1 MSLFPKF
8 VSRESGESHGGGDS
22 AQVIKRARRIESHA
36 LVDVKMSLWNPLA
49 VSSAILLDLSWQG
62 FKIEF
67 VNGVKIKPG
76 SRLTMSIPLASFGIL
91 APAKLKLKIQVKWY
105 DPRMQRAGG
114 IFEPES
120 HEQDYLIQK
129 IIDVLTLRGSSEDGT
144 SGQLN
149 HQHPR
154 AS

>member
-1 MSLFPKF
+1 MSLFFKPAQIF
-8 VSRESGESHGGGDS
+8 TEQDHGGGDPS
-22 AQVIKRARRIESHA
+22 QPSKRAKRIESHA
-36 LVDVKMSLWNPLA
+36 LVDVKMSSWNPLA
-49 VSSAILLDLSWQG
+49 TSSAILLDLSWQG

-67 VNGVKIKPG
+67 INPVKLKPG
-76 SRLTMSIPLASFGIL
+76 SRLSMSVPLSSFGIL

-105 DPRMQRAGG
+105 DSRMLRAGG

-129 IIDVLTLRGSSEDGT
+129 IIDVLTLRGAPEDG
-144 SGQLN
+144 GQTEK
-149 HQHPR
+149 HPR

>member
-1 MSLFPKF
+1 MSLFPKIF
-8 VSRESGESHGGGDS
+8 KSASEDGQSGGD
-22 AQVIKRARRIESHA
+22 ANQPAKRAKRIESHA
-36 LVDVKMSLWNPLA
+36 LVDVKTSVWNPLS
-49 VSSAILLDLSWQG
+49 VSSAVLLDLSWQG

-67 VNGVKIKPG
+67 VNPVKIKPG
-76 SRLTMSIPLASFGIL
+76 SRLTMTVPLSSFGIL

-105 DPRMQRAGG
+105 DPRMLRAGG

-129 IIDVLTLRGSSEDGT
+129 IIDVLTLRGNPEDG
-144 SGQLN
+144 GQIT
-149 HQHPR
+149 QTPR

>member
-1 MSLFPKF
+1 MTLFQKALVKADKF
-8 VSRESGESHGGGDS
+8 DWTSGDNG
-22 AQVIKRARRIESHA
+22 QKIKRAKRIESHA
-36 LVDVKMSLWNPLA
+36 LIDVKTSLWNPFSITSA
-49 VSSAILLDLSWQG
+49 VLLDLSWQG

-67 VNGVKIKPG
+67 VNPTKIKPG
-76 SRLTMSIPLASFGIL
+76 SRLTMIIPLSSFGIL

-105 DPRMQRAGG
+105 DGRLMRAGG

-129 IIDVLTLRGSSEDGT
+129 IIDVLMLRGAHEDAGQFQQSS
-144 SGQLN
+144 
-149 HQHPR
+149 R

>member
-1 MSLFPKF
+1 MSLFPKILK
-8 VSRESGESHGGGDS
+8 SASEDGQSGGD
-22 AQVIKRARRIESHA
+22 ATQPTKRAKRIESHA
-36 LVDVKMSLWNPLA
+36 LVDVKTSVWNPLS
-49 VSSAILLDLSWQG
+49 VSSAVLLDLSWQG

-67 VNGVKIKPG
+67 VNPVKIKPG
-76 SRLTMSIPLASFGIL
+76 SRLTMTVPLSSFGIL

-105 DPRMQRAGG
+105 DPRMLRAGG

-129 IIDVLTLRGSSEDGT
+129 IIDVLTLRGNPEDG
-144 SGQLN
+144 GQFT
-149 HQHPR
+149 QTPR

>member
-1 MSLFPKF
+1 MSLFPRTTRNA
-8 VSRESGESHGGGDS
+8 SEQDQSGGDNS
-22 AQVIKRARRIESHA
+22 QPTKRAKRIESHA
-36 LVDVKMSLWNPLA
+36 LVDVKMSSWNPLA
-49 VSSAILLDLSWQG
+49 TSSAILLDLSWQG

-67 VNGVKIKPG
+67 INPVKLKPG
-76 SRLTMSIPLASFGIL
+76 SRLTMTVPLSSFGIL

-105 DPRMQRAGG
+105 DARMLRAGG

-129 IIDVLTLRGSSEDGT
+129 IIDVLTLRGAPEDG
-144 SGQLN
+144 GQFN
-149 HQHPR
+149 QHPR

>member
-1 MSLFPKF
+1 MSLFPKLF
-8 VSRESGESHGGGDS
+8 SPANGQDSSSGDS
-22 AQVIKRARRIESHA
+22 AQPSKRAKRIESHA
-36 LVDVKMSLWNPLA
+36 LVDVKMSAWNPLA
-49 VSSAILLDLSWQG
+49 VSSAVLLDLSWQG

-67 VNGVKIKPG
+67 VNPVKLKPG
-76 SRLTMSIPLASFGIL
+76 ARLTMTVPLSSFGIL

-105 DPRMQRAGG
+105 DARMLRAGG

-129 IIDVLTLRGSSEDGT
+129 IIDVLTLRGAAED
-144 SGQLN
+144 SGQFS
-149 HQHPR
+149 QTPK

>member
-1 MSLFPKF
+1 MPVFSKF
-8 VSRESGESHGGGDS
+8 MNSPGDQS
-22 AQVIKRARRIESHA
+22 QGSDGSSIVKRAKRIESHA
-36 LVDVKMSLWNPLA
+36 LVDVKMSMWNPLSLASA
-49 VSSAILLDLSWQG
+49 VLLDLSWQG

-67 VNGVKIKPG
+67 VNPVKLKPG
-76 SRLTMSIPLASFGIL
+76 SRLTMNVPLASFGIL

-105 DPRMQRAGG
+105 DARMLRAGG

-129 IIDVLTLRGSSEDGT
+129 IIDVLTLRGAPEDA
-144 SGQLN
+144 GQFT
-149 HQHPR
+149 QSTK

>member
-1 MSLFPKF
+1 MSVFPKF
-8 VSRESGESHGGGDS
+8 LSGPDEQGQGSDGGT
-22 AQVIKRARRIESHA
+22 VVKRAKRIESHA
-36 LVDVKMSLWNPLA
+36 LVDVKMSAWNPLSVASA
-49 VSSAILLDLSWQG
+49 VLLDLSWQG

-67 VNGVKIKPG
+67 VNPVKLKPG
-76 SRLTMSIPLASFGIL
+76 SRLTMNVPLASFGIL

-105 DPRMQRAGG
+105 DARMLRAGG

-129 IIDVLTLRGSSEDGT
+129 IIDVLTLRGASED
-144 SGQLN
+144 SGQFT
-149 HQHPR
+149 QSTK

>member
-1 MSLFPKF
+1 MTLF
-8 VSRESGESHGGGDS
+8 SNMLGRASGNDQSGGGGDD
-22 AQVIKRARRIESHA
+22 AQPVKRAKRIESHA
-36 LVDVKMSLWNPLA
+36 LIDIKTSVWNPLSVASA
-49 VSSAILLDLSWQG
+49 VLLDLSWQG

-67 VNGVKIKPG
+67 VNPVKIKPG
-76 SRLTMSIPLASFGIL
+76 SKLTMTIPLSSFGIL

-105 DPRMQRAGG
+105 DPRMLRAGG

-129 IIDVLTLRGSSEDGT
+129 IIDVLTLRGSADDAGVIKKT
-144 SGQLN
+144 PQ
-149 HQHPR
+149 